1 MIQDTLQKIEARLT
15 ASPTLSAE
23 NREALE
29 DLLRE
34 LRNEINHLEG
44 DRSEE
49 AESIAA
55 FTESSAREAL
65 REQQDQDLLDLS
77 IDGLQRSARHF
88 EVSHPKLTQVVNGIC
103 QQLSSLGI

>member
-1 MIQDTLQKIEARLT
+1 MIHDTLQKIEARLAVST
-15 ASPTLSAE
+15 TLSGE

-34 LRNEINHLEG
+34 LRTEIDALDDE
-44 DRSEE
+44 RTEE

-65 REQQDQDLLDLS
+65 RESQDPDLLDAS
-77 IDGLQRSARHF
+77 ISGLQKSVRHF
-88 EVSHPKLTQVVNGIC
+88 EASHPKLTQVVNGIC
-103 QQLSSLGI
+103 HQLSNLGI